1 MRAALLCIAFC
12 PQAAPLDQQ
21 ASAKSATLS
30 AAQHE
35 TPAPPSSSRKQ
46 IARQLY
52 EDALAWEQG
61 KRSRETGAQNVAVTL
76 ERQHRLKEDLRAS
89 SRDGD
94 QNGDIDIGSGST
106 IGPPA
111 LALGRQHSKLN
122 EDPHFRSIPTCKPS
136 NCQMPDN
143 GSFPAAMIAG
153 EGKCGTNA
161 LAEALYRLNYNYPL
175 TEYSI
180 AVEEARQGWSGEVNW
195 PHLRG
200 CSDFESEEGLAEYKQ
215 LFSPVGGFGY
225 KWLDKSTADVAC
237 AREIAMAFPEDT
249 KFFNIL
255 CDPVMA
261 VWSRMNQLRQVYGK
275 SSSDPV
281 ELDYV
286 LEKRLSSDADCHE
299 LSQSDKRLEQQRE
312 LCYQLEDG
320 LQVFD
325 VIHQWKKYL
334 GNRTKFL
341 LAEQSKKDRSYLIR
355 EAARHLGVPQPDNDN
370 VGDVHTHVEEASY
383 LEPEGPKWDA
393 FIDQMRPVFQPLI
406 EKIAAEYS
414 EDFPLVRT
422 QWQSVF

>member
-1 MRAALLCIAFC
+1 MA
-12 PQAAPLDQQ
+12 
-21 ASAKSATLS
+21 
-30 AAQHE
+30 
-35 TPAPPSSSRKQ
+35 
-46 IARQLY
+46 
-52 EDALAWEQG
+52 
-61 KRSRETGAQNVAVTL
+61 VAL
-76 ERQHRLKEDLRAS
+76 ERQHATEAS
-89 SRDGD
+89 SGDGD
-94 QNGDIDIGSGST
+94 QDGDRQDVGSSSVL
-106 IGPPA
+106 GPPA
-111 LALGRQHSKLN
+111 LALGRQHRLI
-122 EDPHFRSIPTCKPS
+122 EDPHFRSIPGCKPP
-136 NCQMPDN
+136 NCTMPDT

-153 EGKCGTNA
+153 QGKCGTNA

-175 TEYSI
+175 TQYSI

-200 CSDFESEEGLAEYKQ
+200 CSDFETEESIAEYKQ

-249 KFFNIL
+249 KFFNIM

-275 SSSDPV
+275 SSSDPA

-286 LEKRLSSDADCHE
+286 LKRRLSSDADCRE

-325 VIHQWKKYL
+325 FIQQWKKHL
-334 GNRTKFL
+334 GSRTKFL
-341 LAEQSKKDRSYLIR
+341 LAEQSKQDRSYLIR
-355 EAARHLGVPQPDNDN
+355 EAARHLGVPQPENDN
-370 VGDVHTHVEEASY
+370 IGDVHTHVEETSY

-393 FIDQMRPVFQPLI
+393 FIDQMKPVFQPLI